1 MKKIR
6 ESYESDMAAMNVSN
20 LKKKKLKFERITFS
34 KGKSEVTL
42 FQ

>member
-20 LKKKKLKFERITFS
+20 LKKKKKKLKFE
-34 KGKSEVTL
+34 
-42 FQ
+42 

>member
-20 LKKKKLKFERITFS
+20 LKKKKKLKFE
-34 KGKSEVTL
+34 
-42 FQ
+42 